1 MKYGKKLAVC
11 LLAAVLALAVLTA
24 CSGSGGGIGTAAAN
38 AYTSR
43 EGGEAL
49 AETMGLT
56 YDADLQAQ
64 ASIVA
69 NWLVNSTAIRQGAD
83 HLVCKVA
90 LSDDTNSSHQDNL
103 SDFLDWSGCIGVPMD
118 AVIALK
124 LQPSEN
130 NLVPA
135 SLYVPQLAGADVALQ
150 DYAGTSTTMGA
161 AFIDCNGTTYVV
173 AVFQ

>member
-24 CSGSGGGIGTAAAN
+24 CGGSGGGIGSAAAN

-103 SDFLDWSGCIGVPMD
+103 NEFLDWSGCIGVPMD
-118 AVIALK
+118 AVIALE

-135 SLYVPQLAGADVALQ
+135 SLYVPQLAGADAALQ
-150 DYAGTSTTMGA
+150 DLSL
-161 AFIDCNGTTYVV
+161 IHI
-173 AVFQ
+173 

>member
-1 MKYGKKLAVC
+1 MKYGKKLAAC

-24 CSGSGGGIGTAAAN
+24 CGGSGTAAAN

-103 SDFLDWSGCIGVPMD
+103 NDFLDWSGCIGVPMD
-118 AVIALK
+118 AVIALE

-135 SLYVPQLAGADVALQ
+135 SLYVPQLAGADAALQ